1 MKHIFT
7 ALAALSLLVCLL
19 FIVATVA
26 TFNSTWNY
34 SLGHSG
40 ERTRSVA
47 VTYGELRYNDE
58 LDDFGHVTGTKSNEE
73 HWGYEVHKETRP
85 ANARRGT
92 SEAVSYQY
100 VISPAFPIV
109 LFAILPLA
117 WLVARLGGGKRR
129 RGEASNKSDEPTA
142 KAP

>member
-26 TFNSTWNY
+26 TFNSKW
-34 SLGHSG
+34 SFPLGHSG
-40 ERTRSVA
+40 ERTRSVDA
-47 VTYGELRYNDE
+47 AYGELRYNDE
-58 LDDFGHVTGTKSNEE
+58 LDDFGHVTGTKTNEE

-85 ANARRGT
+85 AKARRGT
-92 SEAVSYQY
+92 SEGVSYQY

-117 WLVARLGGGKRR
+117 WVVARLGGRKRR
-129 RGEASNKSDEPTA
+129 TGKASDAGDQPTA
-142 KAP
+142 KTP